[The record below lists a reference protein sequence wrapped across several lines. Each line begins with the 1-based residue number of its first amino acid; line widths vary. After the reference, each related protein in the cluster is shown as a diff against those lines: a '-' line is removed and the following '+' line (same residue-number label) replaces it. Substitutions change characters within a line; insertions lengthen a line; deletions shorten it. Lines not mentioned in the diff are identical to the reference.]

1 LAVGES
7 GGGGAG
13 AREAP
18 DVHRFFRMWLS
29 KVARPPTL
37 HSRWGR
43 LTQVWFSTGA
53 PGSTDPPNRAV
64 YRYNGL
70 TMRCLVERDADTTDA
85 THALSERRA
94 IYYGAG
100 WQVLEEHVDTGMEG
114 TYDSLTQN
122 VWGLRYIDEL
132 VLRRTN
138 ANWNGG
144 TDSDFT
150 DSTDTEW
157 EQYLHDHQFSVVAGV
172 NRVGTLTFRVAYDA
186 YGEARHSWARDIDGD
201 GDVDSDDYN
210 IANAARTKEIDQTG
224 YNADADWNR
233 DGEVTSTDVAAFG
246 STHHAGAIPA
256 GLVAPRT
263 SELTVGFCGYRFNP
277 EIGAYTVRFRHYDP
291 TPGVARWLERD
302 PAGYVDG
309 PSLYGYLGRSPVD
322 GVDPSGLAR
331 YRNYFDDAIRDYQND
346 MRQSAHSV
354 WSFLTDLEVLALDVA
369 EFAVEETATN
379 LVGGLAVKLLVKGIR
394 GLYRG
399 GELFAITL
407 ENGVGG
413 VVGKRRPGSGRTVS
427 LTNQILNNPL
437 CFVPG
442 TMVETCDGP
451 RPIETLTPGDT
462 IVTSRTADEA
472 SSDADATKG
481 AESEGTSAT
490 VIQVSRRL
498 HVGPIVSISLADE
511 RGETELIHCTPEH
524 YLWITGSLRGD
535 EFRRGDAL
543 VPFRSPEA
551 DGVWIR
557 AGDLRR
563 GDELGTLDGTTTV
576 LSVTIEPYAGL
587 VYNLEV
593 SDLPWFAVG
602 AAQAIAHNGCPTP
615 EDVLNAVEENLKWDR
630 KTEEVFDRF
639 NDTTK
644 WRRVRNKSGFPR
656 NAEEEGDMKYI
667 EIWRQDGVKGT
678 FEIHYIRKL
687 NDKIVDIKC
696 TPPS

>member
-1 LAVGES
+1 LAHQRL
-7 GGGGAG
+7 
-13 AREAP
+13 REVDFLGRSTP
-18 DVHRFFRMWLS
+18 
-29 KVARPPTL
+29 PPTL
-37 HSRWGR
+37 HDRWGR

-53 PGSTDPPNRAV
+53 PGSSDPPNRAV

-201 GDVDSDDYN
+201 GDVDGDDYN
-210 IANAARTKEIDQTG
+210 IANAARTKEIEDPG

-291 TPGVARWLERD
+291 TPGMARWLERD

-309 PSLYGYLGRSPVD
+309 PSLYAYLGRSPVD
-322 GVDPSGLAR
+322 GVDPLGLAER
-331 YRNYFDDAIRDYQND
+331 WHHIIPKEERIRDLLRGFVDEDWIHSKENGLMVDEAKHIELHAGPKPKSYNTIAMRHLREAISDLREGDFEHNKRVLKQVQNRIREDFIHLLDGAREADEAWKNRADYERRRTKKMRIRRAGGVIAGAAGFAFTVYEVVVSYQELSEAWEYAD
-346 MRQSAHSV
+346 LVFQSAEGNAC
-354 WSFLTDLEVLALDVA
+354 WKALAAARVSGSAIGGALGAAAGAGAGFFGAGIVSAAGSHFGEKIAEAVA
-369 EFAVEETATN
+369 W
-379 LVGGLAVKLLVKGIR
+379 
-394 GLYRG
+394 
-399 GELFAITL
+399 
-407 ENGVGG
+407 
-413 VVGKRRPGSGRTVS
+413 RRYCVR
-427 LTNQILNNPL
+427 
-437 CFVPG
+437 
-442 TMVETCDGP
+442 
-451 RPIETLTPGDT
+451 TPGDP
-462 IVTSRTADEA
+462 IPAPGKNLLPA
-472 SSDADATKG
+472 AGSSDYTAT
-481 AESEGTSAT
+481 
-490 VIQVSRRL
+490 
-498 HVGPIVSISLADE
+498 
-511 RGETELIHCTPEH
+511 
-524 YLWITGSLRGD
+524 
-535 EFRRGDAL
+535 
-543 VPFRSPEA
+543 
-551 DGVWIR
+551 
-557 AGDLRR
+557 
-563 GDELGTLDGTTTV
+563 
-576 LSVTIEPYAGL
+576 
-587 VYNLEV
+587 
-593 SDLPWFAVG
+593 
-602 AAQAIAHNGCPTP
+602 
-615 EDVLNAVEENLKWDR
+615 
-630 KTEEVFDRF
+630 
-639 NDTTK
+639 
-644 WRRVRNKSGFPR
+644 PR
-656 NAEEEGDMKYI
+656 C
-667 EIWRQDGVKGT
+667 R
-678 FEIHYIRKL
+678 
-687 NDKIVDIKC
+687 
-696 TPPS
+696 